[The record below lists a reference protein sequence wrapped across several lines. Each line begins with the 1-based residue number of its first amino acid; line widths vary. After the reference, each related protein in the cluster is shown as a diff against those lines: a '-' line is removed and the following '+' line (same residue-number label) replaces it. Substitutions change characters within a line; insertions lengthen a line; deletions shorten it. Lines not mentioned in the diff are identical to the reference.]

1 MAERRVPQTGQNTV
15 KFVIDRR
22 EQILDAAQDIVQR
35 GGYTGF
41 GYRELSLA
49 VGIRKASIHY
59 HFPKKED
66 LVLAL
71 VQRYTANFVRSLE
84 AIEAR
89 FRLPAEQLDAYFSL
103 FEITLAQSNNEK
115 CCLAGVMGAEIGA
128 LPEFVREEILDFC
141 IKNQLWLVSLIERG
155 IAQKTF
161 NPALISKT
169 VAQMIFSALEG
180 AMMLSRLH
188 NSSQYLLGVIE
199 QLRSLIFS
207 YGKRGIQAAETI
219 NN

>member
-1 MAERRVPQTGQNTV
+1 MAERRVPQTGQNAA

-35 GGYTGF
+35 GSYTSF

-71 VQRYTANFVRSLE
+71 VQRYTRNFVHSLE
-84 AIEAR
+84 SIETE
-89 FRLPAEQLDAYFSL
+89 FQLPAEQLDAYFAL
-103 FEITLAQSNNEK
+103 FEATLAQSNNEK

-141 IKNQLWLVSLIERG
+141 VENQRWLTLLVERG

-169 VAQMIFSALEG
+169 LAQLIFSALEG

-188 NSSQYLLGVIE
+188 NSPQYLLGVIE
-199 QLRSLIFS
+199 QLHGLIFVDHKS
-207 YGKRGIQAAETI
+207 R
-219 NN
+219 

>member
-1 MAERRVPQTGQNTV
+1 MAERRVPQAGQIAV

-35 GGYTGF
+35 GGYTSF

-49 VGIRKASIHY
+49 IGIRKASIHY

-71 VQRYTANFVRSLE
+71 VQRYTDHFVRSLE
-84 AIEAR
+84 AIEAD
-89 FRLPAEQLDAYFSL
+89 FQLPAEQLDAYFSL
-103 FEITLAQSNNEK
+103 FQVTLAQSNNEK

-141 IKNQLWLVSLIERG
+141 LKNQRWLASLIERG
-155 IAQKTF
+155 IAQKAF
-161 NPALISKT
+161 NPALISSS
-169 VAQMIFSALEG
+169 VAQLIFSALEG

-199 QLRSLIFS
+199 QFHGLIFIDDKS
-207 YGKRGIQAAETI
+207 C
-219 NN
+219 

>member
-1 MAERRVPQTGQNTV
+1 MAEHRVPQTGQNGV
-15 KFVIDRR
+15 RFAIDRR

-71 VQRYTANFVRSLE
+71 VQRYTDNFVRSLE
-84 AIEAR
+84 AIEAD

-103 FEITLAQSNNEK
+103 FEVTLAQSNNEK

-141 IKNQLWLVSLIERG
+141 VKNQLWLASLIERG
-155 IAQKTF
+155 IAQKKF
-161 NPALISKT
+161 NPALISTT
-169 VAQMIFSALEG
+169 VAQLIFSALEG

-188 NSSQYLLGVIE
+188 KSSRYLLGVIE

-207 YGKRGIQAAETI
+207 YGKNDFRTADTV

>member
-1 MAERRVPQTGQNTV
+1 MAERRVPQTGQIAV

-49 VGIRKASIHY
+49 IGIRKASIHY

-71 VQRYTANFVRSLE
+71 VQRYTDNFVRSLE
-84 AIEAR
+84 AIEAD
-89 FRLPAEQLDAYFSL
+89 FQLPAEQLDAYFSL
-103 FEITLAQSNNEK
+103 FQVTLAQSNNEK

-141 IKNQLWLVSLIERG
+141 LKNQRWLVSLIERG
-155 IAQKTF
+155 IAQKAF
-161 NPALISKT
+161 NPALISSSA
-169 VAQMIFSALEG
+169 AQLIFSALEG

-199 QLRSLIFS
+199 QFHAFIFIDDKS
-207 YGKRGIQAAETI
+207 C
-219 NN
+219 